1 MNKTNKKNVVPAIL
15 SKIETMVSTL
25 KNKTNPPQLI
35 MIIFFILIWIGAILL
50 ALPIAAKSG
59 TSIGLLDALF
69 TATSAICVNGL
80 VVLDT
85 GSVFSTFGQVI
96 IMMLIQVGG
105 LGFMTLGVMVAIILG
120 KRIGLKQRL
129 LIQQAAN
136 TSSAQGLVKLSLYI
150 VLIAF
155 AFEALSTI
163 ILTLR
168 WQGELGLSQSL
179 YYALFH
185 SVSAFNNAGFSL
197 WSDSLSSFV
206 GDPIVNITIITLF
219 IIGGLGYMVVVDIFR
234 KRSWRKL
241 SLHSKI
247 VLVGSFSLY
256 LIGFIVIF
264 FLENWNPSTFSN
276 LSWGE
281 RIWAALFQG
290 TAPRSSGFNT
300 IHIGSMLATSQF
312 FIIILMFIGA
322 SSGGTGG
329 GIKINTFVVLVL
341 ATIQTFRGGGQV
353 HAFERKIAG
362 ETVMRALAVVMSS
375 LAFVLGISI
384 LLSITE
390 GILENHFLD
399 VLFEA
404 TSAFSTTGLSMG
416 LTSELSAPG
425 KLIVIFTMFA
435 GRLGPLTLA
444 FALAQKK
451 HKSKIGY
458 AEDHVLIG

>member
-1 MNKTNKKNVVPAIL
+1 MNGIHKRNAQSTLL
-15 SKIETMVSTL
+15 SKLEWVVNIL
-25 KNKTNPPQLI
+25 KNKTSPPQLI
-35 MIIFFILIWIGAILL
+35 MMIFFALIWVGAVLL
-50 ALPIAAKSG
+50 ALPISSKSG
-59 TSIGLLDALF
+59 HSIGMLDALF

-96 IMMLIQVGG
+96 IMILIQVGG

-136 TSSAQGLVKLSLYI
+136 ASSAQGLVKLSLYI

-155 AFEALSTI
+155 AFEALATI

-168 WQGELGLSQSL
+168 WHSELGFGQGL

-197 WSDSLSSFV
+197 WSDSLSPFV
-206 GDPIVNITIITLF
+206 GDPVVNLTVILLF

-247 VLVGSFSLY
+247 VLVGSSSLY
-256 LIGFIVIF
+256 IIGFIIIF
-264 FLENWNPSTFSN
+264 LLENWNPATFAD

-281 RIWAALFQG
+281 RVWAALFQG

-300 IHIGSMLATSQF
+300 IEIGSMLATSQF

-353 HAFERKIAG
+353 HAFERKIAE

-384 LLSITE
+384 ILSITE